1 MLFVDRLPSTDLL
14 QPALDAVLPTPND
27 SDNLTASAAAQPP
40 ADGGSGW
47 PEFAAR
53 YCSAWAQSAQ
63 DPSTDMSYSAIRAMT
78 RSVNEAHTRFLTP
91 QMYRDHQAWAAGD
104 VHYDGI
110 GARLHGNP
118 LGVQYVFPGGPAEA
132 AGLLFGDDIVAIDG
146 EPVTD
151 LPAAEAV
158 GLVRGETGTTVRLTV
173 RRPGVAAAWDVDV
186 ARASVKLP
194 VIESRSIGEVA
205 YVHLQ
210 GFPTTDLPGEMRQS
224 LLNFERSGARALV
237 LDLRGNAGGRLDVGT
252 EIASFFLPQETP
264 VYQQTTRRG
273 QIGTRVT
280 SGERIWSRPM
290 VVLVDEVTAS
300 MGEILA
306 AALQEEKAATIVGSP
321 TAGSVAG
328 SIVVPLM
335 DGSALQVT
343 TLRITSGKGTP
354 LNSIGVVP
362 DVTVET
368 TVADAQA
375 GRDTVLD
382 AGLGLLRSKLADE
395 PPMRAANAPAAAAEQ
410 SAGAAQ
416 PAP

>member
-1 MLFVDRLPSTDLL
+1 
-14 QPALDAVLPTPND
+14 
-27 SDNLTASAAAQPP
+27 
-40 ADGGSGW
+40 
-47 PEFAAR
+47 
-53 YCSAWAQSAQ
+53 
-63 DPSTDMSYSAIRAMT
+63 
-78 RSVNEAHTRFLTP
+78 
-91 QMYRDHQAWAAGD
+91 
-104 VHYDGI
+104 
-110 GARLHGNP
+110 
-118 LGVQYVFPGGPAEA
+118 
-132 AGLLFGDDIVAIDG
+132 
-146 EPVTD
+146 
-151 LPAAEAV
+151 
-158 GLVRGETGTTVRLTV
+158 
-173 RRPGVAAAWDVDV
+173 
-186 ARASVKLP
+186 
-194 VIESRSIGEVA
+194 
-205 YVHLQ
+205 
-210 GFPTTDLPGEMRQS
+210 
-224 LLNFERSGARALV
+224 
-237 LDLRGNAGGRLDVGT
+237 
-252 EIASFFLPQETP
+252 
-264 VYQQTTRRG
+264 
-273 QIGTRVT
+273 
-280 SGERIWSRPM
+280 M

-306 AALQEEKAATIVGSP
+306 AALQEEKAATVVGSP

-362 DVTVET
+362 DVTIET